1 MSEQPSSLTPWDDC
15 ITASE
20 FVVRILRVVSCLVCF
35 ADIHGQ
41 VFPVGFFL
49 FVRAN
54 ILILNHC
61 KECSNLC
68 VLIFFL

>member
-35 ADIHGQ
+35 ADIQGQ
-41 VFPVGFFL
+41 VFPVGFFY
-49 FVRAN
+49 
-54 ILILNHC
+54 
-61 KECSNLC
+61 LC
-68 VLIFFL
+68 VLTS